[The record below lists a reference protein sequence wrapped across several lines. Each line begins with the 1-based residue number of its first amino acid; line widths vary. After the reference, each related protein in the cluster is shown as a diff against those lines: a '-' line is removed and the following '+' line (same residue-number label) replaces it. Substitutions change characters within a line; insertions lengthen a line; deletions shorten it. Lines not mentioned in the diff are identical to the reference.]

1 MLVQGSGGIVLLDS
15 LRTLVNHTR
24 QLATDRCVRARAC
37 VRACVPPLSVTN
49 ARLIS
54 LSTPK
59 KKPASR
65 WSTLRR
71 RRMRRSTVPRHRHPD
86 APVARSLVAARC
98 ECALSKRRGLRDTV
112 PESLLSWLGG
122 RSERWLEKIG
132 LAAEDGY
139 ECTPTTYTQNDGFAQ
154 V

>member
-1 MLVQGSGGIVLLDS
+1 MRPVFLLS
-15 LRTLVNHTR
+15 
-24 QLATDRCVRARAC
+24 
-37 VRACVPPLSVTN
+37 SE
-49 ARLIS
+49 
-54 LSTPK
+54 
-59 KKPASR
+59 
-65 WSTLRR
+65 
-71 RRMRRSTVPRHRHPD
+71 M
-86 APVARSLVAARC
+86 
-98 ECALSKRRGLRDTV
+98 

>member
-1 MLVQGSGGIVLLDS
+1 MHTHTHGKADS
-15 LRTLVNHTR
+15 RVPDC
-24 QLATDRCVRARAC
+24 TDPW
-37 VRACVPPLSVTN
+37 VPS
-49 ARLIS
+49 
-54 LSTPK
+54 
-59 KKPASR
+59 
-65 WSTLRR
+65 
-71 RRMRRSTVPRHRHPD
+71 
-86 APVARSLVAARC
+86 PVARSLVAARC

-139 ECTPTTYTQNDGFAQ
+139 ECTPNTYTQNDGFAQ